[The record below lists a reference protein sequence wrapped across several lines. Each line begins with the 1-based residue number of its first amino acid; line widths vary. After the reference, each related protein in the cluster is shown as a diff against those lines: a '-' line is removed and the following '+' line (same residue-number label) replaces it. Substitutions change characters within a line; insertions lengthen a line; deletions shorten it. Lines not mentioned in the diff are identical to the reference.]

1 MGGSKMKTIVCQICE
16 ALIEVEPYLIY
27 FAREAMFVAEC
38 PVCKGYGYQRYA
50 DEPWEVSK

>member
-1 MGGSKMKTIVCQICE
+1 MKVIVCQICE
-16 ALIEVEPYLIY
+16 ALIEVEPYLVY
-27 FAREAMFVAEC
+27 FAGEAMFVAEC